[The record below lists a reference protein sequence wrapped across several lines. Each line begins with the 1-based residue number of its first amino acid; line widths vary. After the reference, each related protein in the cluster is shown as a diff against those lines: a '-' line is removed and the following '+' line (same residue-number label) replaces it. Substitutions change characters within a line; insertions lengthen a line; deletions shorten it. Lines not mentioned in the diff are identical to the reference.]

1 MKLTKCPRCEIN
13 YITDGEQ
20 YCKICRLEMKGEP
33 VRDEIE
39 MCTMCGEH
47 PAMPGKDVCLFC
59 MKEMNG
65 VENNQEDEEGIVVTE
80 DAAMSIDPISGMD
93 EIIPETDAD
102 QDGPMSL
109 EALGE
114 EEEDD
119 DDPDDDD
126 LDDGMGAQP
135 KRRK

>member
-1 MKLTKCPRCEIN
+1 MTLSKCPRCELN

-59 MKEMNG
+59 YKEMNG
-65 VENNQEDEEGIVVTE
+65 DGNDQDDEEAIVVSE
-80 DAAMSIDPISGMD
+80 EAAIGIDPLSTMD
-93 EIIPETDAD
+93 EIIPESDAD
-102 QDGPMSL
+102 SDGTMSL

-114 EEEDD
+114 EEDD
-119 DDPDDDD
+119 GDD
-126 LDDGMGAQP
+126 LDDDDDSDDGMSM

>member
-1 MKLTKCPRCEIN
+1 MTLSKCPRCELN

-59 MKEMNG
+59 FKEMNG
-65 VENNQEDEEGIVVTE
+65 DANSQEDEEGIVVTE
-80 DAAMSIDPISGMD
+80 DAAIGIDPLSTMD
-93 EIIPETDAD
+93 EIIPESDAD
-102 QDGPMSL
+102 DDGAMSL

-114 EEEDD
+114 EEEEN
-119 DDPDDDD
+119 DD
-126 LDDGMGAQP
+126 LDDDDDQDDGMP
-135 KRRK
+135 VKRRK

>member
-1 MKLTKCPRCEIN
+1 MTLTKCPRCELN

-59 MKEMNG
+59 LKEMNG
-65 VENNQEDEEGIVVTE
+65 SENNQEEDEDGIVVTE
-80 DAAMSIDPISGMD
+80 DAAIGIDPLSGMD
-93 EIIPETDAD
+93 EIIPESDAE
-102 QDGPMSL
+102 DGAMSL
-109 EALGE
+109 EAMGE
-114 EEEDD
+114 EEEENDD
-119 DDPDDDD
+119 LDDDD
-126 LDDGMGAQP
+126 LDDGIPTPP